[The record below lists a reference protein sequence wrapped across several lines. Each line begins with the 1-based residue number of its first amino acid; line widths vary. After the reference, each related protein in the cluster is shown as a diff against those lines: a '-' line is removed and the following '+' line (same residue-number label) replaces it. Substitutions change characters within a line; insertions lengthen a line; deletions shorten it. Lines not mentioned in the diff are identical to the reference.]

1 MDTIDAMRVFVAVV
15 ERNGFS
21 AAADALDVST
31 AAVTR
36 QVAALEKRL
45 STRLLH
51 RTTRRVSPT
60 SAGAAYYQRCV
71 QLLAEFDALE
81 ASVSAQA
88 LQPSGRLRINAPVSY
103 GIARLGALLPAYS
116 ARYPQVELDLQLS
129 DRLVDMVEEGFDL
142 AIRIIRQ
149 PAPNLIARQL
159 GLVRIRLCAA
169 PSYLAQRGTPSTP
182 QDLSGHQ
189 CLSYTYSAGGDTL
202 QLQGPEGEFL
212 HVAAGADLVGPHLG
226 PGRVRQEPGQQQ
238 GGKRESGDSA
248 HGPRGSLS
256 CRGAGRHFRVSLA
269 EEVPPRVVF
278 LSLPQRRLRS
288 ASMTRPRAMRYHPK
302 GWKPMRLMWRST
314 QRTTNSAT
322 TKAAKKPIAISLMS
336 PTASSARAL

>member
-202 QLQGPEGEFL
+202 QLQGSEGELSIALQPHLRANNGEVLREAAIAGMGIIAQPDFIVDQAL
-212 HVAAGADLVGPHLG
+212 AAGLLVPVL
-226 PGRVRQEPGQQQ
+226 PQW
-238 GGKRESGDSA
+238 
-248 HGPRGSLS
+248 
-256 CRGAGRHFRVSLA
+256 
-269 EEVPPRVVF
+269 EVPPIGIHAVY
-278 LSLPQRRLRS
+278 SSRS
-288 ASMTRPRAMRYHPK
+288 HLAPK
-302 GWKPMRLMWRST
+302 VRSFIDYLVECL
-314 QRTTNSAT
+314 QPD
-322 TKAAKKPIAISLMS
+322 AARSD
-336 PTASSARAL
+336 